1 MVWRRA
7 PNDPCVAATR
17 ERRSPRFQPG
27 RLLVYA
33 TLIVWCIL
41 SIFPLL
47 WMVGTSLKPITEPIG
62 GLGSMIPNAPTFS
75 NYVKVSTLLPLAR
88 NTLNSVIVA
97 TSSTLITVFLC
108 ALAGFA
114 FAKYEFPGKTW
125 LFFLLIGTM
134 LIPPEAGLVPTFL
147 IMRKLAWINTYWS
160 LIIPRAATAIG
171 IFYMR
176 QYITSFPTEVMEQ
189 ARLDGCGEFRI
200 FWNLVLPVVT
210 PALAAWAT
218 LAFIARWNDF
228 MYPLLFMTT
237 KAMYTLMVSISKLPV
252 SESLSTPWPVIMAG
266 SVIAVFPLIV
276 IYLVLQRFQV
286 TGLQVGAVKGDLTVL
301 IQTGVRMNKR
311 DLLFSVIDPKA
322 KPAPIPAAFFL
333 HFDPAYHLGQP
344 AVDKH
349 LEYFR
354 YTGMDFVKIQFEL
367 PFPRQAEIQRPADW
381 ANCRSSSSTITSRC

>member
-1 MVWRRA
+1 MTSTLA
-7 PNDPCVAATR
+7 PTR
-17 ERRSPRFQPG
+17 ERRPGPRFQPG
-27 RLLVYA
+27 RLLIYA
-33 TLIVWCIL
+33 VLIAWCAL

-47 WMVGTSLKPITEPIG
+47 WMAGTSLKPITEPIG
-62 GLGSMIPNAPTFS
+62 GLNSMIPNAPTLS

-97 TSSTLITVFLC
+97 TTSTLITVFLC

-147 IMRKLAWINTYWS
+147 IMRKLGWINTYWS

-237 KAMYTLMVSISKLPV
+237 KTMYTLMVSISKLPV

-286 TGLQVGAVKGDLTVL
+286 TGLQVGAVKG
-301 IQTGVRMNKR
+301 
-311 DLLFSVIDPKA
+311 
-322 KPAPIPAAFFL
+322 
-333 HFDPAYHLGQP
+333 
-344 AVDKH
+344 
-349 LEYFR
+349 
-354 YTGMDFVKIQFEL
+354 
-367 PFPRQAEIQRPADW
+367 
-381 ANCRSSSSTITSRC
+381 